1 MPKEAFPPS
10 PECWRVHPSMPNA
23 TPYLHHKKPD
33 LFLHLHTLTE
43 QRKERES
50 QRMMLKTRKL
60 PRCTLPISII
70 IHTFQDGLGQ
80 EWGKARARENLA
92 VLEKQLHQVGVI
104 ALVLFPWF
112 HL

>member
-1 MPKEAFPPS
+1 
-10 PECWRVHPSMPNA
+10 MPNA

-80 EWGKARARENLA
+80 EWGKAQARENLGRHCIGP
-92 VLEKQLHQVGVI
+92 LS
-104 ALVLFPWF
+104 LVSSLR
-112 HL
+112 LCGTGRVVT